1 MSTPLFI
8 YKSICSSFY
17 LSEWTVYLS
26 ICLCIYF
33 SIWRCV
39 YLTIWLSI
47 YLSIPLSTYQS
58 VSLLIYLSVYLSI
71 HLSIYLSIFFPSFL
85 SIWKVAILRGFL
97 LLSPKTR
104 KFPRL
109 PHYSKLATSK
119 TKQFRGTSFKNGKL
133 SAELTASY
141 QCVLYFFP
149 PYLSKVLRPRH
160 KKWGPVIRSAAPG
173 KQNHL
178 SKPADLMLQNATLS
192 GSHRRDLLACLMDM
206 SLVVRL
212 SSEMHLCR
220 PPPTSHGCHRFWK
233 CRKTHTL
240 DSLFAKCRIH
250 FVCHIKRRLDVQKW
264 FKNAES
270 IASAV

>member
-1 MSTPLFI
+1 MHLFL
-8 YKSICSSFY
+8 Y
-17 LSEWTVYLS
+17 LTMCLSDYLALYLFVYPPIYLS
-26 ICLCIYF
+26 IRL
-33 SIWRCV
+33 SID
-39 YLTIWLSI
+39 LSI
-47 YLSIPLSTYQS
+47 YLSI
-58 VSLLIYLSVYLSI
+58 YLF
-71 HLSIYLSIFFPSFL
+71 IYLSIFFPSFL

-270 IASAV
+270 IASAI